1 MNQPRF
7 SIITITLNDC
17 AGLVQTH
24 ASVASQSCTDFEW
37 LVVDGCSGDGTIE
50 YLEEVHHPHC
60 KWVSELDNGL
70 FDAMNKGLERASG
83 QYIIF
88 MNSGDRFAGQDVL
101 ARIDILLAKDGQ
113 ARDLIFGDAY
123 EESADGNLLLKRAR
137 SAKWIKYGMFTHHQA
152 MLYSRRAIA
161 GMRYDC
167 SFVVAADYHFTSTL
181 LAKGAS
187 TFHVRFP
194 ISINERA
201 GWSEKKADTGRRE
214 NLAVQRAVL
223 HLGRTRRTANYAVLL
238 GSAVMRMHFRGLYD
252 RLRFRRDVPLN
263 DPR

>member
-24 ASVASQSCTDFEW
+24 ASVAAQSYTDFEW
-37 LVVDGCSGDGTIE
+37 LVIDGGSGDGTTE
-50 YLEEVHHPHC
+50 YLQEVRHPHC

-70 FDAMNKGLERASG
+70 FDAMNKGLDRATG
-83 QYIIF
+83 HYIIF

-101 ARIDILLAKDGQ
+101 ARIDVLLARDGQ
-113 ARDLIFGDAY
+113 AHDLIFGDAY
-123 EESADGNLLLKRAR
+123 EESADGKLLLKRAR

-152 MLYSRRAIA
+152 MFYAHRAIA

-167 SFVVAADYHFTSTL
+167 SFVVAADYHFTCTL

-187 TFHVRFP
+187 ALHVRFP

-214 NLAVQRAVL
+214 NLAVQRTVL
-223 HLGRTRRTANYAVLL
+223 RLGRARRAANYAAFL
-238 GSAVMRMHFRGLYD
+238 GSAVMRTHLRGLYD
-252 RLRFRRDVPLN
+252 RLRFRRGVSLN
-263 DPR
+263 DAR